1 MASSPAPD
9 DGSALFG
16 TPAPSPT
23 PTPAPNGEAPAGEA
37 PAGEAPA
44 GDAGGDP
51 AWLADLSLEAEGEH
65 SPNRDFA
72 KAKGW
77 KTPNDAVNS
86 YREAERAL
94 RDGGKVKVPTDKSS
108 AEEISAWRKA
118 IGVPDE
124 PKGYEF
130 KAPNDADGNPIE
142 LDSTALDRIAAKAHE
157 AGIPKAA
164 LEAVVGEYVQA
175 QLDELAATENDL
187 KKAADDWVKKQGAQG
202 DDKVAAV
209 KAAVREFNL
218 TRSEQLALRA
228 AWGAE
233 RSLEIMAKIGEGLA
247 EGTLIDGGGKRFN
260 GMSGEAAQARLTAKM
275 GDREWSDKARVP
287 GTAENAEYRRLNDA
301 IGAEADRKAA
311 QAMQS

>member
-16 TPAPSPT
+16 DPPAASPPPSDP
-23 PTPAPNGEAPAGEA
+23 PAGDPPAGEQA
-37 PAGEAPA
+37 PADP
-44 GDAGGDP
+44 AGGDP

-77 KTPNDAVNS
+77 KTPDDAVRS

-130 KAPNDADGNPIE
+130 KAPNDADGNPIA

-157 AGIPKAA
+157 TGIPKVA

-175 QLDELAATENDL
+175 QLDELAATEADL
-187 KKAADDWVKKQGAQG
+187 KKAADDWVKKQGAQA

-209 KAAVREFNL
+209 KAAVREFNM

-228 AWGAE
+228 ALGAE

-260 GMSGEAAQARLTAKM
+260 GMSGEAAQARLNAKM
-275 GDREWSDKARVP
+275 QDRDWSDKARVP
-287 GTAENAEYRRLNDA
+287 GTAENAEYKRLNDA